1 MTPSLILP
9 FHQTAPRF
17 AGPVAHAGPRS
28 AVLGRATIG
37 ANVSLGEDSVIR
49 ADGQEVHLGANV
61 WLGRRATV
69 HIVHDIL
76 PAIVGDNVTAGTN
89 AIIHACTVGDN
100 CVIEADVTIL
110 DAAVVE
116 ANVLIEA
123 GSTVF
128 PRKVLESGMVYA
140 GSPAKPVRPLREGE
154 LAERAAALRASRE
167 SEPALAPGREDF
179 GETVFIARTSQRA
192 GRLSFAPGSSL
203 FFSCVADAGSG
214 IISIGENTNI
224 QDNTV
229 MRAGSGEVVIGRDT
243 TVGHNVRMGAARV
256 GANALVGIGA
266 ILAEGT
272 VIEDHVLL
280 AAGATTEPGQVLDA
294 GWMWA
299 GRPARAL
306 SKLDD
311 AKHAMMAQNILT
323 YCDYSRTFRRLQQEN
338 LQQENKG

>member
-1 MTPSLILP
+1 
-9 FHQTAPRF
+9 
-17 AGPVAHAGPRS
+17 
-28 AVLGRATIG
+28 
-37 ANVSLGEDSVIR
+37 
-49 ADGQEVHLGANV
+49 
-61 WLGRRATV
+61 
-69 HIVHDIL
+69 
-76 PAIVGDNVTAGTN
+76 
-89 AIIHACTVGDN
+89 
-100 CVIEADVTIL
+100 
-110 DAAVVE
+110 
-116 ANVLIEA
+116 
-123 GSTVF
+123 
-128 PRKVLESGMVYA
+128 
-140 GSPAKPVRPLREGE
+140 
-154 LAERAAALRASRE
+154 
-167 SEPALAPGREDF
+167 
-179 GETVFIARTSQRA
+179 
-192 GRLSFAPGSSL
+192 L